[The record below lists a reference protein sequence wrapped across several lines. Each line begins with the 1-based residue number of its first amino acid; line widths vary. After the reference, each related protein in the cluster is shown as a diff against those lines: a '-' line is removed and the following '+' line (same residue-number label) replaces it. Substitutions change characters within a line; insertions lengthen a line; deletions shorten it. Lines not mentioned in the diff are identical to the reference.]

1 MNNDFKLS
9 EVVELIKRIVD
20 EFDLRFYDL
29 YFNDV
34 NGSFRVFIDRED
46 GTVSVDD
53 CKKVSRSIAR
63 ALDQSN
69 CVTFAYILEVS
80 SPGIARHLTKPEH
93 FVWAQGKIV
102 EIDTGDRKIRG
113 YLRQTKQDG
122 VLIATDDGES
132 AVPYSSVIRAKVVE
146 ELDYGKRR

>member
-1 MNNDFKLS
+1 MNNIFKLS
-9 EVVELIKRIVD
+9 EIVELVRHIVD
-20 EFDLRFYDL
+20 EFELRFYDL
-29 YFNDV
+29 HFNEV
-34 NGSFRVFIDRED
+34 NSSFRIFIDRED

-53 CKKVSRSIAR
+53 CKKVSKSIAR
-63 ALDQSN
+63 AMDQSDL
-69 CVTFAYILEVS
+69 VTFAYILEVS
-80 SPGIARHLTKPEH
+80 SPGIARHLTRPEH

-132 AVPYSSVIRAKVVE
+132 AVPYSSVVRAKVVE

>member
-1 MNNDFKLS
+1 MNNGFKLS

-29 YFNDV
+29 YFNKV
-34 NGSFRVFIDRED
+34 SSSFRIFIDRED

-53 CKKVSRSIAR
+53 CKKVSKLIAR
-63 ALDQSN
+63 ALDQSDL
-69 CVTFAYILEVS
+69 VTFAYILEVS
-80 SPGIARHLTKPEH
+80 SPGIARHLIRPEH

-132 AVPYSSVIRAKVVE
+132 AIPYSSVLRAKVVE

>member
-1 MNNDFKLS
+1 MNKIFKLS
-9 EVVELIKRIVD
+9 EVVELIKHIVD

-29 YFNDV
+29 HFNEV
-34 NGSFRVFIDRED
+34 SSSFRIFIDRED

-53 CKKVSRSIAR
+53 CKKVSKSIAR
-63 ALDQSN
+63 VLDQSDL
-69 CVTFAYILEVS
+69 VSFAYILEVS

-132 AVPYSSVIRAKVVE
+132 AVPYSSVVRAQVVE

>member
-29 YFNDV
+29 YFNEV
-34 NGSFRVFIDRED
+34 SSSFRIFIDRED

-53 CKKVSRSIAR
+53 CKKVSKSIAR
-63 ALDQSN
+63 ALDQSDL
-69 CVTFAYILEVS
+69 VTFAYILEVS
-80 SPGIARHLTKPEH
+80 SPGIARHLTRPEH

-102 EIDTGDRKIRG
+102 EIDTRDRKISG

-122 VLIATDDGES
+122 VLIATDNGES
-132 AVPYSSVIRAKVVE
+132 AVPYSSVVRAKVVE